1 MKLKKLICAVLGA
14 ALLSGLSSCAK
25 SGTAETADIP
35 RGKTYMIQDME
46 LPGGITTRRDI
57 FYNNGQLFVVGA
69 EMTQD
74 GSERVKMQTVS
85 PDGKLEDETVLF
97 ENDISGGV
105 SRQIMCAFVSENG
118 ELVAAERE
126 TAVGGI
132 NFSDEKIYITK
143 YNGGERILQ
152 ADISGIKE
160 YTDEEFLQ
168 IEKIIECSGI
178 FVISQQ
184 SKICFADES
193 GKILETLD
201 VSGFGEN
208 SSAGGIFKAGDGRI
222 FTRTADG
229 FAEID
234 VQNKKVG
241 EKFKT
246 DLNGTF
252 LDGTGGHDLLLL
264 TENALV
270 GYDIES
276 GELTP
281 IADASATGINVD
293 AVRNGGKF
301 EILPDGKILCI
312 YCEYDGTV
320 RMNSKAA
327 AVLSENF
334 SGTEKK
340 TVTMYAIDSDV
351 KIREQINKFNKE
363 NSEYKVELTVFN
375 DNGADLITARTRLN
389 NEIIAGNIPDILL
402 LDQFIPVESYIS
414 KGLFADIYP
423 FMDNDGDIDRED
435 ILPNVLK
442 AFERDGKLYEAVPDF
457 YVETI
462 VGKTEIVGEEQNWD
476 IDEFLE
482 FCENNAEGP
491 VKVFGTLYSGKS
503 IISQLTY
510 SGYGNFVDNASGKC
524 HFDSEEFIKLL
535 EFCKELPAESDNDYG
550 EKYQNRF
557 RSGDALLDFGVMFNF
572 RSLREYE
579 EWYFGGKVTAKGFPL
594 SGGGPVISAS
604 EIFAITSGAKEP
616 QGAWEFLKTF
626 YSEEY
631 QDSFADIHSYSFP
644 VRVSSLEKQAECF
657 LNSNSVV
664 SMTIG
669 GNSYE
674 IGANTE
680 EDNAR
685 IMDII
690 TSANKAAAYDPNIDA
705 IVSEEAGAFFAGGR
719 SAEETAEIIQNR
731 VSTYLAESR

>member
-1 MKLKKLICAVLGA
+1 MKLKKLICTILGA
-14 ALLSGLSSCAK
+14 ALLLCLSSCAK
-25 SGTAETADIP
+25 SETAETADISG
-35 RGKTYMIQDME
+35 GKTYMIQDIE
-46 LPGGITTRRDI
+46 LPGGITTRSDI
-57 FYNNGQLFVVGA
+57 FYSGGQLFVVGS
-69 EMTQD
+69 EMAQD
-74 GSERVKMQTVS
+74 GSEKVKMQTVS
-85 PDGKLEDETVLF
+85 PDGKLEDEVVLF

-105 SRQIMCAFVSENG
+105 SRQIMCASVSENG

-126 TAVGGI
+126 TAVDGEI
-132 NFSDEKIYITK
+132 NFSDEKIYISK
-143 YNGGERILQ
+143 YNNGERILQ
-152 ADISGIKE
+152 ADISVIKE
-160 YTDEEFLQ
+160 DTDEEFLQ

-184 SKICFADES
+184 GKIYFADEN

-201 VSGFGEN
+201 VSGFGGN
-208 SSAGGIFKAGDGRI
+208 SSAGGIFQAGDGRI
-222 FTRTADG
+222 FTRMADG
-229 FAEID
+229 LVEID
-234 VQNKKVG
+234 IENKKTG

-246 DLNGTF
+246 DLIGTF
-252 LDGTGGHDLLLL
+252 LDGTGSHDLLVL
-264 TENALV
+264 TEKVLA

-281 IADASATGINVD
+281 IADVSASGINVD
-293 AVRNGGKF
+293 AVRYGGKF
-301 EILPDGKILCI
+301 AILPDGNILCI
-312 YCEYDGTV
+312 SYEYDGNV
-320 RMNSKAA
+320 RLNSKTVT
-327 AVLSENF
+327 VLSENF
-334 SGTEKK
+334 SKAEKK
-340 TVTMYAIDSDV
+340 TVTMYAITGNA

-363 NSEYKVELTVFN
+363 NSEYKVELTVF
-375 DNGADLITARTRLN
+375 DNGEDLITARTRLN
-389 NEIIAGNIPDILL
+389 NEIIAGNIPDIMVI
-402 LDQFIPVESYIS
+402 DTFTPVESYIS
-414 KGLFADIYP
+414 KGLFVDIYP
-423 FMDNDGDIDRED
+423 FMDNDDDINRED

-476 IDEFLE
+476 IDEFLG
-482 FCENNAEGP
+482 FCENNAEDP
-491 VKVFGTLYSGKS
+491 EKVFGTLYTGES

-510 SGYGNFVDNASGKC
+510 SGYGNFVDNVSGEC

-557 RSGDALLDFGVMFNF
+557 RCGNALLDFGVMFNF

-594 SGGGPVISAS
+594 SGGGLVIDAS

-616 QGAWEFLKTF
+616 QGAWEFVKTF

-631 QDSFADIHSYSFP
+631 QDSFADVHSYSFP

-664 SMTIG
+664 SMSIG

-680 EDNAR
+680 KDNAR